1 MRHDRFLIS
10 DSAGCVMGVRQRLDS
25 AASLDSFNQSARQ
38 AILLGKPMTVEIVA
52 DSKTQR
58 QRGYQFGWFYDQAVI
73 ALQEAG
79 IAIEQEDGS
88 RYPYDVDLMHEILKE
103 RVLRPLYMKWG
114 KRERITAKGGRV
126 LMLPVS
132 TEKDNDGKVI
142 TTKEFSEYIE
152 SCRRFLWEW
161 KEITVADPAD
171 GYYAKF
177 AEEMRMA
184 A

>member
-1 MRHDRFLIS
+1 
-10 DSAGCVMGVRQRLDS
+10 MGERQRLNS
-25 AASLDSFNQSARQ
+25 AAAIDALNKRARE
-38 AILLGKPMTVEIVA
+38 AILQGKPLTIEFIA
-52 DSKTQR
+52 DSKTER

-73 ALQEAG
+73 ALQDAG
-79 IAIEQEDGS
+79 LAIEQEDGS

-103 RVLRPLYMKWG
+103 KVLRPLYMKWG
-114 KRERITAKGGRV
+114 KRERIKAKRGRV

-152 SCRRFLWEW
+152 ACRRFLWEW
-161 KEITVADPAD
+161 KEITVAEPVD

-177 AEEMRMA
+177 AEEMRA
-184 A
+184 AA